1 MKNKNRIR
9 VHYLLPCLMA
19 AFGFVLTTQ
28 FVSAKQVG
36 LPPVD
41 SGYTQEISAKSDFY
55 ACEFNISM
63 SVAGKSG
70 SIELPGGRF
79 IYTSPTYSATFIN
92 LDSNP
97 PREVTL
103 SVTGVTKL
111 STNEQGDQ
119 IYQTR
124 GRNVL
129 GDPGQTN
136 QNGYEGLVLAIG
148 NFSFIFDSEGH
159 LIQPLK
165 GDGTITKI
173 CDLIR

>member
-1 MKNKNRIR
+1 MM
-9 VHYLLPCLMA
+9 VAL
-19 AFGFVLTTQ
+19 GFLTTQ

-41 SGYTQEISAKSDFY
+41 TDYGFTITAKSAFY
-55 ACEFNISM
+55 ACEFNIYM
-63 SVAGKSG
+63 SVAGKEG
-70 SIELPGGRF
+70 KIELPGDRF
-79 IYTSPTYSATFIN
+79 IITSPTLSATFTN

-97 PREVTL
+97 PKEVTL
-103 SVTGVTKL
+103 SISGSTKQ

-119 IYQTR
+119 ISRPR

-129 GDPGQTN
+129 GDPFQTN

-148 NFSFIFDSEGH
+148 NFSYIFDSEGN